1 MSVICEAI
9 RKRRLLEFEYHGK
22 RRVVA
27 PYCHGVSTRGTEV
40 LRAIQVSGAS
50 ASGSLGIGKLWAIA
64 DMVAP
69 RMLDVPFMAN
79 DPKYEPDDSA
89 MKQIHCRV

>member
-50 ASGSLGIGKLWAIA
+50 GSGGLGIGKLWAIA